1 VFVKKTKPKPRNIF
15 KKNYLYFILIPAI
28 GIAFFFSFRK
38 TVTDTSINARLE
50 ATQIELQK
58 TKEENDTYK
67 KLYFDLNN
75 VKEDYRKQLVEISDL
90 LFLKPMPVG
99 GATLDP
105 IRGSDQL
112 TIKAAR
118 NTVESFKELQSS
130 FHDIKGF
137 LVTRKMI
144 INDVPFVY
152 PLRGDG
158 TVRISSGYGYRKD
171 PLDENKL
178 SYHGGVDLVANTG
191 DPVQATA
198 DGIVED
204 SENSNPGYGMVVVL
218 KHTFIFAPMG
228 FETLYGHLS
237 EINVKYGQKVKRG
250 DIVGRVGISGE
261 TTGPHLHYEIRIG
274 GNPIDPMNFLSSQP

>member
-1 VFVKKTKPKPRNIF
+1 MKKKARPKKARNIF
-15 KKNYLYFILIPAI
+15 KKNYLYFILIPV
-28 GIAFFFSFRK
+28 IALTFFFGFRK
-38 TVTDTSINARLE
+38 TITDTSANAKLT

-58 TKEENDTYK
+58 IKDEEDSYK
-67 KLYFDLNN
+67 KTVFDLYT
-75 VKEDYRKQLVEISDL
+75 VKEDYRKQLIEISDL

-99 GATLDP
+99 GATIDP
-105 IRGSDQL
+105 IKGTDQL

-118 NTVESFKELQSS
+118 NMVESFKELQNS

-137 LVTRKMI
+137 LVTRKTI

-158 TVRISSGYGYRKD
+158 TVRISSGYGWRKS
-171 PLDENKL
+171 PFDENKL
-178 SYHGGVDLVANTG
+178 DFHGGVDLVANEG

-204 SENSNPGYGMVVVL
+204 SENSNPGYGMVIVL
-218 KHTFIFAPMG
+218 KHSLG
-228 FETLYGHLS
+228 FETIYAHLS
-237 EINVKYGQKVKRG
+237 EIDVKYGQKIKRG
-250 DIVGRVGISGE
+250 EIVGKVGITGE

-274 GNPIDPMNFLSSQP
+274 GNSQDPMPFLGATP